1 MIERQK
7 KSVTRKI
14 TSYLWLFVVLIFSI
28 QSTVWAEIATAKDE
42 QETQEAMVLGKI
54 VPNANIPNVLGSNT
68 SVINGQPTG
77 QATTKPQ
84 QNATATDTAKQ
95 PPSSVP
101 QVANDMAEGQTER
114 NIPTLN
120 APVFDQANI
129 LTATEKQNL
138 EQQIRNIYNQGKA
151 QIGIIIVST
160 TGSEDIFDFAMR
172 VAEQW
177 KLGSA
182 KQDNGLL
189 IAVAVNDRKIHIA
202 TGYGL
207 EGVLPDIIAS
217 RIIRNQITPAFQ
229 QGQYAQGLQAG
240 MNEIERILNLDPE
253 IAKQAA
259 DELKERQAQAIHE
272 QEAKDRSLTT
282 AMIILI
288 VGIFASFIIGNRLSA
303 AVAGVTA
310 TAAGLIYGS
319 GIVMSLL
326 MGVGIF
332 FLLITS
338 LAQLIFQ
345 MFLSGGGRGGGGG
358 GSFGGGGGYSGGGGG
373 FGGGGASGSW

>member
-1 MIERQK
+1 MFEWRE
-7 KSVTRKI
+7 KSVMKNMSTI
-14 TSYLWLFVVLIFSI
+14 LFVFLGLMLSV
-28 QSTVWAEIATAKDE
+28 QSSVWAETATAIDE
-42 QETQEAMVLGKI
+42 QEAQDAIVLGKV
-54 VPNANIPNVLGSNT
+54 VPNANLPNVIGSK
-68 SVINGQPTG
+68 PTHT
-77 QATTKPQ
+77 QNQVNQTPTTQQLPQ
-84 QNATATDTAKQ
+84 NPVQNV
-95 PPSSVP
+95 PPVT
-101 QVANDMAEGQTER
+101 NDMAEGETTR

-120 APVFDQANI
+120 QPVVDQAKV
-129 LTATEKQNL
+129 LSAAEKQNL
-138 EQQIRNIYNQGKA
+138 EQQIRDIYRQGKA
-151 QIGIIIVST
+151 QIGIIIVPT
-160 TGSEDIFDFAMR
+160 TGQEGIFDFAMR

-189 IAVAVNDRKIHIA
+189 IAVAINDQKIHIA

-207 EGVLPDIIAS
+207 EGVLPDIMVS
-217 RIIRNQITPAFQ
+217 RIIRNQITPDFK

-240 MNEIERILNLDPE
+240 VNEIERILNLDPE

-259 DELKERQAQAIHE
+259 DELKARQTQALQE
-272 QEAKDRSLTT
+272 QEAKDRTLTT
-282 AMIILI
+282 AMVILVI
-288 VGIFASFIIGNRLSA
+288 GIFASFIVGNRLSA

-319 GIVMSLL
+319 GIVMSLVL
-326 MGVGIF
+326 GFGIF

-345 MFLSGGGRGGGGG
+345 MFLSGGGRGGSNGGG
-358 GSFGGGGGYSGGGGG
+358 GFGGGGGYSGGGGG